1 MIKHKRTK
9 AQWNGKQWDAE
20 KNLLEYCIND
30 VEILAEVVKIHH
42 VQCLNIIGEYNPSL
56 AVSPWHFTT
65 AAGFM
70 HKLFF
75 YEQRSEMNKYEKD
88 LEVIQRVSECNW
100 AALEAEEHYFAK
112 LALRGGRTEVRKFY
126 YKSKIDN
133 FDVHS
138 MYPSVQIGK
147 LIEVMGETIPLLY
160 PVGVPR
166 IEVHDSD
173 YYPCNLHFQSP
184 ASVCSCTLQKKKQYV
199 SKKIIVDVFSNPL
212 DDIHAYIDG
221 FDGIIM
227 VDATPPKTMYHP
239 LLPVF
244 DPVKKKCIFS
254 CEPIVGASFAS
265 PILKVAIKHG
275 YIVTKIYRADRYRLS
290 PKWSGLL
297 GAVYKIKYYA
307 SKNSD
312 DLSDQEKEN
321 HKAFYRHEFDIDL
334 DFDQCTKRP
343 ALKKSSKI
351 LINSPWGKHAESVD
365 HMQSAVLVSTDFDKA
380 QEFYNKIGKHQIKV
394 KQFHNISEDRT
405 LFKYQVQR
413 SYKDKIVRPDLH
425 KGYLPCAVFVPMY
438 GQLM

>member
-1 MIKHKRTK
+1 
-9 AQWNGKQWDAE
+9 
-20 KNLLEYCIND
+20 LE
-30 VEILAEVVKIHH
+30 
-42 VQCLNIIGEYNPSL
+42 IIGEYNPSL

-65 AAGFM
+65 AAGYM

-75 YEQRSEMNKYEKD
+75 YEQQSEMNKYEKD
-88 LEVIQRVSECNW
+88 IEVIKHVTESNW
-100 AALEAEEHYFAK
+100 TALEAEEHYFAK

-126 YKSKIDN
+126 HKGEISNY
-133 FDVHS
+133 DVHS

-147 LIEVMGETIPLLY
+147 SIEVMGDTIPLLY

-166 IEVHDSD
+166 IEVHDVE

-184 ASVCSCTLQKKKQYV
+184 ASVCSCSLEKNA
-199 SKKIIVDVFSNPL
+199 SKKISIDVFSDPL
-212 DDIHAYIDG
+212 DDIHSYIES

-227 VDATPPKTMYHP
+227 VDATPPKDMYHP
-239 LLPVF
+239 LLPVY
-244 DPVKKKCIFS
+244 DPVKKKCMYS
-254 CEPIVGASFAS
+254 CESIYCASFAS

-275 YIVTKIYRADRYRLS
+275 YKVTKIYRADRYKMMKS
-290 PKWSGLL
+290 KWSGLL

-307 SKNSD
+307 SKNID
-312 DLSDQEKEN
+312 DLTVEESRT
-321 HKAFYRHEFDIDL
+321 HKAFYLKEFEIDL
-334 DFDQCTKRP
+334 DLNQCVKRP

-365 HMQSAVLVSTDFDKA
+365 HLQAAVFGSTDYGKA
-380 QEFYNKIGKHQIKV
+380 DEFYNRIGKHQIKV
-394 KQFHNISEDRT
+394 KQFHNISEYRT

-413 SYKDKIVRPDLH
+413 NYKDKVVRPNLH